1 MVTEIQEL
9 RRLRTRRN
17 SSSWSCSCSWKE
29 FEANESIHKY
39 TSLKEILDVSS
50 PRSFCFCF
58 DGNNELDPCNVAIKN
73 VLVRRAASAYLQ
85 SSSAL
90 SVPRNHPRLLSAVV
104 NPLKDC
110 LHPFLRFIHCLFKNL
125 RSLTRTWLFLS
136 SNYHN

>member
-1 MVTEIQEL
+1 MVTEMQEL

-39 TSLKEILDVSS
+39 TSLKEILDVSW

-58 DGNNELDPCNVAIKN
+58 DVNNELDPSNVAIKN

-90 SVPRNHPRLLSAVV
+90 LVPRNHPRLLISAVV

-110 LHPFLRFIHCLFKNL
+110 LSPFLRFIHCLLTDL
-125 RSLTRTWLFLS
+125 RSLTRT
-136 SNYHN
+136 